1 MNVEIGRQNIIILF
15 RNNEGRAVS
24 FLGINEKIWIRHTLD
39 SHRPFI
45 CSVLCQAKK
54 HWRKVWDRSYLF
66 FSRCPNKIFK
76 TFLIED
82 FFLFATGVFH
92 LELWISQRIFNKFW
106 NRGLGGNWFMKK
118 TWSWKS
124 RDPVPL
130 NFYRY
135 YNYKKTLA
143 PSLNKKTKPCY
154 LYFFSRYQRLE
165 MWCIMKLSGESW
177 GLQRTDKARL
187 IKARQSSLLHFL
199 NILFSLQISFW

>member
-1 MNVEIGRQNIIILF
+1 MCTAVLIGWDPATPPSPRIWTRITWSLLVSKDRRHLF
-15 RNNEGRAVS
+15 V
-24 FLGINEKIWIRHTLD
+24 IPW
-39 SHRPFI
+39 
-45 CSVLCQAKK
+45 CQAKE
-54 HWRKVWDRSYLF
+54 HWRKVSNRSYLF

-92 LELWISQRIFNKFW
+92 LELWISQRIFKKILKQ
-106 NRGLGGNWFMKK
+106 GLGGNWFMKK

-124 RDPVPL
+124 HDTVPL
-130 NFYRY
+130 HFYRY
-135 YNYKKTLA
+135 YNYKKHLLRHWRRK
-143 PSLNKKTKPCY
+143 LNLSCY

-165 MWCIMKLSGESW
+165 MWCIIKLSGESW

-199 NILFSLQISFW
+199 NIFFSLQISFW